1 MGPKLN
7 VNLTAKWQ
15 LDAALLSRPVDLT
28 SLVSMSKNAPIKFT
42 EDNTLE
48 RLVNSLLNEKNKNK
62 SDNDTKLDVLNI
74 CANVAGTSK
83 EANAVVLNALQQV
96 SEWFD
101 HYIVEEEIEPNAE
114 PELHKAMVLLLAR
127 VWEYKLKTED
137 VLELTQGNRRV
148 ALCTVVGLLEDGET
162 YSTELKQK
170 QAPGQGKMGQWEHEL
185 VCQRYERP
193 LLLQICRLLRGF
205 THPGT
210 YFEAKEDGEI
220 ELYSVERFADEMD
233 ILLDITLRSRLVE
246 KLSVALY
253 DCLFEQEDRTLDE
266 QGDDEDSAPLSLLE
280 ESDHMAVVSVHAF
293 LQNLYFYATE
303 NNDEFRHHMLVETL
317 LIPRLILPYLD
328 RCVLHA
334 KILNSRA
341 EAYADM
347 LEGDEEVAQ
356 MALHN
361 PQLVKGIAA
370 SLRTLILAS
379 FRAPATQ
386 FVMALLR
393 KLNPTSQI
401 LRAKAFCR
409 YHEYIFALLCLL
421 NINMGALD
429 LSKGGDSDGEDG
441 GENAFIAHSLLHELA
456 TVYGDMPA
464 ETQARV
470 HKRVVSSGALPI
482 SRDTPSYVAVMSVLN
497 GGSAGQLEYVLGK
510 DGYDREGEAEGNE
523 EDYDATRS
531 EAKQAHA
538 ERMASI
544 GSHSS
549 SGSGGAASSAEV
561 APADEPKSRRQDA
574 KVADDSNS
582 QSDSKG
588 GSNASSSSSSSSVTG
603 EAKGAESKGGSSR
616 AANAPQQKSEG
627 FRLLGDLPSFGGKP
641 SASDVK
647 VAIALELPSEQQK
660 GKNKSGS
667 IAPSRGPSRPT
678 DPDVPEKFVCAING
692 HVMKDPVRSSTGFY
706 FERATIELWLST
718 RGSIC
723 PISNQPLTADDL
735 EPATDLRNEIKRYHI
750 QKTSMRTAAK
760 HDDDL
765 YDF

>member
-1 MGPKLN
+1 MAPK

-28 SLVSMSKNAPIKFT
+28 SLVSMSKNTPQKFT

-48 RLVNSLLNEKNKNK
+48 RLVSTLLNEKNKAK

-74 CANVAGTSK
+74 CANVAGSSK
-83 EANAVVLNALQQV
+83 EANAVVLNALQLV

-101 HYIVEEEIEPNAE
+101 EYIVKEELEPSAE

-127 VWEYKLKTED
+127 AWEYKLKTED
-137 VLELTQGNRRV
+137 VLELTQGNRRI

-162 YSTELKQK
+162 YSTELKQR

-210 YFEAKEDGEI
+210 YFEAKEQGEI

-253 DCLFEQEDRTLDE
+253 DCLFEHEDRMLE
-266 QGDDEDSAPLSLLE
+266 DEDDVDQVPLNVLE

-303 NNDEFRHHMLVETL
+303 NNEEFRRHMLVETL

-341 EAYADM
+341 EAYAEV
-347 LEGDEEVAQ
+347 LEGDQQVAE

-401 LRAKAFCR
+401 LRARAFCR
-409 YHEYIFALLCLL
+409 YHEYIFALLCML

-429 LSKGGDSDGEDG
+429 LSKPVDEEDDDGE
-441 GENAFIAHSLLHELA
+441 NMFVAHSLLHELA
-456 TVYGDMPA
+456 TVYADMAP

-470 HKRVVSSGALPI
+470 YKRVMTSGALPL
-482 SRDTPSYVAVMSVLN
+482 SRDTPSYQAVLSVLN
-497 GGSAGQLEYVLGK
+497 GGAAGQLDYIMGRDVPER
-510 DGYDREGEAEGNE
+510 DGERDSIGDNDN
-523 EDYDATRS
+523 EDYDFTRS

-538 ERMASI
+538 ERMASL
-544 GSHSS
+544 GSANTSES
-549 SGSGGAASSAEV
+549 TQISDREAAATRAVNSEPKFDSKESSAI
-561 APADEPKSRRQDA
+561 P
-574 KVADDSNS
+574 
-582 QSDSKG
+582 DSKG
-588 GSNASSSSSSSSVTG
+588 SNVVANVVS
-603 EAKGAESKGGSSR
+603 EAKGGAESKGASR
-616 AANAPQQKSEG
+616 PREPPQQKSEGGG
-627 FRLLGDLPSFGGKP
+627 FRLLGDLPSFGNKP
-641 SASDVK
+641 SAADVK
-647 VAIALELPSEQQK
+647 VNIMLELPSEQTL
-660 GKNKSGS
+660 KSKPTLALSEGTGGS
-667 IAPSRGPSRPT
+667 KINQPKKPSDPS
-678 DPDVPEKFVCAING
+678 VPAKFVCAING
-692 HVMKDPVRSSTGFY
+692 HIMKDPVKSSTGYF

-723 PISNQPLTADDL
+723 PISNVPLTLKDL
-735 EPATDLRNEIKRYHI
+735 EPASDLRNEIKRYHI
-750 QKTSMRTAAK
+750 QQTSLRTANER
-760 HDDDL
+760 DDDL